1 MATLTVTHSE
11 SLVLDGRNRS
21 ASKTFSITNIEEIY
35 ERTLTVP
42 ITNPTVLVAFDSNV
56 EGTAVE
62 LPVANAKYIRI
73 TNADS
78 ANTVKIGVIGNTTN
92 YQVTLSPGQ
101 SHVLGAAEDLMVAEA
116 DTDPDFG
123 VNTMT
128 DLRSIEAVA
137 VSTAATV
144 EVYIASTAS

>member
-42 ITNPTVLVAFDSNV
+42 ISTPTVLVAFDSTV

-62 LPVANAKYIRI
+62 LPVATAKYIRI

-78 ANTVKIGVIGNTTN
+78 ANIVEIGVITNATN

-101 SHVLGAAEDLMVAEA
+101 SHVLGAAEALMLAEA
-116 DTDPDFG
+116 DADPSFG
-123 VNTMT
+123 TMA
-128 DLRSIEAVA
+128 DLVSIEAQA
-137 VSTAATV
+137 VSSAATV
-144 EVYIASTAS
+144 EVYIASTAG

>member
-42 ITNPTVLVAFDSNV
+42 TTNPTVLVAFHADV
-56 EGTAVE
+56 EGSVVE
-62 LPVANAKYIRI
+62 LPVDTAKYIRI
-73 TNADS
+73 TNTDS
-78 ANTVKIGVIGNTTN
+78 ANTIEIGVIGTATN

-101 SHVLGAAEDLMVAEA
+101 SHVLGAAADLMLAEA
-116 DTDPDFG
+116 DIDPSFG
-123 VNTMT
+123 TMT
-128 DLRSIEAVA
+128 GISSIEAQA

-144 EVYIASTAS
+144 EVYIASTGG